1 MKKYT
6 IGIDLGGTKIM
17 AGVIDA
23 SGQVITHL
31 ETQTP
36 VQGDEILTSITELCQ
51 RLKEAHH
58 VEAIGVG
65 TPGQISFPEG
75 VVLGCTP
82 NLKNWEGRNLR
93 QYLEEKVQLNVV
105 VDNDANVATLAELK
119 SGAGKGFRDFVLL
132 TLGTGLGSGR
142 VSGGQIYRG
151 YHDLGIGYGHMIIEA
166 QGRYCN
172 CGQQG
177 CLEGYVSG
185 TGIVKTY
192 RLKGGD
198 FKLSS
203 PEIFARALSGEQR
216 AQETLDFTWEM
227 LAIAVVN
234 IFNTLAPQ
242 AILLGGGISRQ
253 GENVIL
259 APLRTKVKGIMGMP
273 FETPESICLAS
284 LRSQAGMI
292 GAGLMAFD
300 LF

>member
-1 MKKYT
+1 MKKC

-23 SGQVITHL
+23 DGQVIEQL
-31 ETQTP
+31 EAKTP
-36 VQGDEILTSITELCQ
+36 NQGDDVLATITALCQ
-51 RLKEAHH
+51 RLKTQYCVDA
-58 VEAIGVG
+58 VGLG
-65 TPGQISFPEG
+65 TPGQIAFPEG
-75 VVLGCTP
+75 IVLGCTP
-82 NLKNWEGRNLR
+82 NLKNWEKRNLR
-93 QYLEEKVQLNVV
+93 QHIEGKVQLPVV
-105 VDNDANVATLAELK
+105 VDNDANAATFAEFK
-119 SGAGKGFRDFVLL
+119 AGAGRGFDDFVLL

-142 VSGGQIYRG
+142 VSGGHLYRG
-151 YHDLGIGYGHMIIEA
+151 YHNLGIGYGHMIIEA
-166 QGRYCN
+166 RGRYCN

-177 CLEGYVSG
+177 CLESYVSG

-198 FKLSS
+198 LTVTS
-203 PEIFARALSGEQR
+203 PEIFSRAIAGELR

-227 LAIAVVN
+227 LAVAVVN
-234 IFNTLAPQ
+234 IFNTLSPQ
-242 AILLGGGISRQ
+242 VVLLGGGISRQ

-259 APLRTKVKGIMGMP
+259 APLRAKVTGIMGMP
-273 FETPESICLAS
+273 FETPESIRLAS

>member
-1 MKKYT
+1 MKKYL
-6 IGIDLGGTKIM
+6 GIDLGGTKIM

-23 SGQVITHL
+23 RGQVIEQL
-31 ETQTP
+31 EAKTP
-36 VQGDEILTSITELCQ
+36 ADGDEVLATLIDLCQ
-51 RLKEAHH
+51 RLRERHC
-58 VEAIGVG
+58 VEAIGLG

-82 NLKNWEGRNLR
+82 NLKNWEKRNLR
-93 QYLEEKVQLNVV
+93 QYLEEKVQLKVI

-119 SGAGKGFRDFVLL
+119 CGAGKGFSDFVLL
-132 TLGTGLGSGR
+132 ALGTGLGSGR
-142 VSGGQIYRG
+142 VSGGQLYRG

-177 CLEGYVSG
+177 CLESYVSG

-192 RLKGGD
+192 RLKGGE
-198 FKLSS
+198 LSVAS
-203 PEIFARALSGEQR
+203 PEIFARATSGEQR

-227 LAIAVVN
+227 LAVAVVN

-259 APLRTKVKGIMGMP
+259 EPLRAKVKGIMGMP

-284 LRSQAGMI
+284 MRSQAGMI